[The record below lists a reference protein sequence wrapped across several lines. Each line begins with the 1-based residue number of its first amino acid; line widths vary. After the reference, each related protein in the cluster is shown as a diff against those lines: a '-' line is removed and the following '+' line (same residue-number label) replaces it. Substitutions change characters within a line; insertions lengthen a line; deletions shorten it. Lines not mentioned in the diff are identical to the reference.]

1 MHLGRQFQERLISG
15 SVGFLALYFTIFFS
29 NLSFFQPFFILFTAI
44 ATGVAL
50 YEYYCLTVQ
59 KGFSPLYKI
68 GILSSSIYILGVGYT
83 IYFPQLSELPSFI
96 LLGTLLLCFL
106 YYFQKG
112 ESPLGNLAVTLFGI
126 LYVTLPL
133 ACVIKINYFFPF
145 GGAEDGRLWLAYV
158 LAVSKITDVAAYF
171 TGMLKGKSK
180 LAPNISPKKT
190 KEGAIGGLLA
200 AISLSFLFGLASA
213 FGLIPFHLTLWQSL
227 WIGSL
232 LSILAQLGDLTES
245 LLKRDAKV
253 KDSNDLPGLG
263 GMLDIIDS
271 LVFTLPFLYLLLQL
285 LK

>member
-1 MHLGRQFQERLISG
+1 MHLGRQFQERVISG
-15 SVGFLALYFTIFFS
+15 SIGFLALYFTILFS
-29 NLSFFQPFFILFTAI
+29 DRSFFQPFFILFTAL
-44 ATGVAL
+44 ATAVAL
-50 YEYYCLTVQ
+50 YEYYFLTAQ

-68 GILSSSIYILGVGYT
+68 GILSSSIYIFGVGYT
-83 IYFPQLSELPSFI
+83 IYFPNVSELPSFI

-145 GGAEDGRLWLAYV
+145 GGTEDGRLWLSYV

-171 TGMLKGKSK
+171 TGVLKGKNK

-190 KEGAIGGLLA
+190 KEGAIGGLCA
-200 AISLSFLFGLASA
+200 AIGLSFLFGLAST
-213 FGLIPFHLTLWQSL
+213 FHLFPMHITLWQSV
-227 WIGSL
+227 WIGLL

-253 KDSNDLPGLG
+253 KDSNHLPGLG
-263 GMLDIIDS
+263 GMLDIVDS
-271 LVFTLPFLYLLLQL
+271 LVFTLPFMYLLLQL
-285 LK
+285 IK